1 MNSIKR
7 KHTINLYLYSAIFH
21 GQGVVAAP
29 KAYFAK
35 QSMERVRRVTAKS
48 PVFAAGKNGQKI
60 QVKENEK
67 LLERHPYPR
76 DPAGVSAFYEKLYR
90 ASCLP
95 NYRIV
100 VDNKDPADCK

>member
-48 PVFAAGKNGQKI
+48 PVFAQAKMPPIQK
-60 QVKENEK
+60 
-67 LLERHPYPR
+67 
-76 DPAGVSAFYEKLYR
+76 
-90 ASCLP
+90 
-95 NYRIV
+95 
-100 VDNKDPADCK
+100 